1 MSYGNNH
8 PYAPTVPQAGNP
20 RESEIWAL
28 TEAGRRMAM
37 AARENEFAA
46 MRDALR
52 LNWRMWTFFQTEL
65 IIKAEKEEIE
75 EVGLNLLAL
84 SQFVDK
90 HTAQVLSGPTPEKM
104 QVLIDINRNIA
115 AGLTE
120 ALQREKAQAVGQGQT
135 QDAPASVSVTG

>member
-8 PYAPTVPQAGNP
+8 PYAPVVPQPGNP

-65 IIKAEKEEIE
+65 IIKAEKNELE

-90 HTAQVLSGPTPEKM
+90 HTAQVLAGPTPENM

-115 AGLTE
+115 AGLSE
-120 ALQREKAQAVGQGQT
+120 ALQREKAQAANQ
-135 QDAPASVSVTG
+135 APAEPTSVSVTG